1 MKRQR
6 RAMLSGLAL
15 LLAVIAGC
23 APTQGEIGLPID
35 DIALYTSHVHPLL
48 EGSCAT
54 LDCHGA
60 PGRPLRLYSETGLRI
75 ADSLR
80 TAPGL
85 PLTPLTE
92 EEFIANVQSI
102 AAVDATETDVDARV
116 VLLKPLSNTG
126 GGIHH
131 FGGQIWS
138 GPEDVAYRCVR
149 SWMLNAI
156 DDAACGAAAARDSLP
171 PP

>member
-1 MKRQR
+1 MT
-6 RAMLSGLAL
+6 LARLAQL
-15 LLAVIAGC
+15 LVPVLVAGVGC

-35 DIALYTSHVHPLL
+35 DVALYASHVHPLF

-60 PGRPLRLYSETGLRI
+60 AGRPLRLYSETGLRV
-75 ADSLR
+75 ADALR

-92 EEFIANVQSI
+92 EELIANVQSI
-102 AAVDATETDVDARV
+102 AAVDATETSVDARV

-138 GPEDVAYRCVR
+138 GTDDVAYRCVR
-149 SWMLNAI
+149 SWMMHAI
-156 DDAACGAAAARDSLP
+156 DDVACAAAAARDSLP
-171 PP
+171 PR